1 MGNKMYKST
10 ITGIGE
16 LAYELIDGGM
26 LVVFNDNAPDA
37 LKEMSVLHTIEE
49 FNGFVKVDDR
59 VVFGEKEYRVT
70 AVGSEANETLKTMGH
85 CTFCFNGK
93 DSVAIPGQIELA
105 GDGKPEVKVGCSFQI
120 HFK

>member
-1 MGNKMYKST
+1 MYKST
-10 ITGIGE
+10 ITEIGE
-16 LAYELIDGGM
+16 LAYELIEGGM
-26 LVVFNDNAPDA
+26 VVVFNDNAPAA

-49 FNGFVKVDDR
+49 FNGCVKVDDR

-93 DSVAIPGQIELA
+93 DSVQLPGQIELE
-105 GDGKPEVKVGCSFQI
+105 GDGKPEIEVGYSFEI
-120 HFK
+120 YFK